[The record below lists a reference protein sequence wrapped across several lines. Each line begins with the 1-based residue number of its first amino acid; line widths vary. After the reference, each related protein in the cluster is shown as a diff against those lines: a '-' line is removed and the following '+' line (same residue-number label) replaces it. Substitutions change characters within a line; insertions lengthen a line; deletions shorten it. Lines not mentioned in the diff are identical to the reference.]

1 MSIFNSVSPNKF
13 KKNYE
18 KIHEKDKFWTLKNWT
33 GYLLFKKNIVFLL
46 LNNANK
52 TFVFMIR
59 TFSHTVH
66 FCFECSC
73 NQSLSFHTIMV
84 NDLEALEGMPAPQA
98 KIQILGTPELGYAI
112 QLPGGPQCS

>member
-1 MSIFNSVSPNKF
+1 M
-13 KKNYE
+13 KK
-18 KIHEKDKFWTLKNWT
+18 TS
-33 GYLLFKKNIVFLL
+33 FKKNIVFLL